1 MCHKSITSLS
11 NWGQFQIAAGF
22 PQTSDFSQWG
32 TDQNIFISNFPF
44 YSVSPSLTLKLK
56 NIESTTCA
64 ETNCTSLVK
73 LHLVLISHWT
83 HQQSLVL
90 DHHQWSGAE
99 KCPWGSL
106 MTLSHLLSANA
117 DDTWKKQPFV
127 VHLHTCQLAWWR
139 ACLMPLGKQKLMHV
153 RDWQIHQWSR
163 IYNISNSSQ
172 HAPSRKNESIISY
185 LWQPAKLTI
194 KILAPK

>member
-1 MCHKSITSLS
+1 MGNWSKYFSFPTFHFIQFRLHWLCKCKESIQS
-11 NWGQFQIAAGF
+11 
-22 PQTSDFSQWG
+22 QTS
-32 TDQNIFISNFPF
+32 
-44 YSVSPSLTLKLK
+44 
-56 NIESTTCA
+56 A